1 MSAEGYY
8 DILGVKKQSTQEEI
22 RKAFRRLSLIHHPD
36 RNGGTDD
43 SEFQKI
49 NEAYETLSDPQK
61 RRIYDIT
68 SQNPFMHGN
77 AMHGNAME
85 VPIDASAL
93 FSMLFS
99 QELGNDPDIHVF
111 QGTFPMGG
119 MQGMHNVKMPFHM
132 PEPEP
137 IVKTISITMKESYTG
152 CCKPLEI
159 ERWTTSFNRKIR
171 ETETLYIDIPEGIG
185 NNETILLK
193 QKGNMVSHKCTG
205 DIKIIVE
212 IQKGEYMMER
222 DGLDII
228 YKHKVTLK
236 EALCGF
242 SFSLKHISGKE
253 FKINNTKGNI
263 ISPGFKKV
271 VPGYGFKR
279 NEHEG
284 NLIIEFIIE
293 FPDILSQEQIST
305 IENIF

>member
-1 MSAEGYY
+1 MASEGYY
-8 DILGVKKQSTQEEI
+8 DILGLKKQSTQEEI

-36 RNGGTDD
+36 RNGGSDD

-61 RRIYDIT
+61 RRIYDLT
-68 SQNPFMHGN
+68 SQNPFMQGN
-77 AMHGNAME
+77 MMHGNMME
-85 VPIDASAL
+85 VPIDANSL

-99 QELGNDPDIHVF
+99 QELGNNPDVHVF
-111 QGTFPMGG
+111 QGSFPMG
-119 MQGMHNVKMPFHM
+119 GMHNVKMPFHM

-137 IVKTISITMKESYTG
+137 IVKTISITVKESYNG

-159 ERWTTSFNRKIR
+159 ERWTSSFNRKIR
-171 ETETLYIDIPEGIG
+171 ETETLYVEIPEGIG
-185 NNETILLK
+185 NNETIILK
-193 QKGNMVSHKCTG
+193 QKGNMVSHNCMG
-205 DIKIIVE
+205 DIKVIVE
-212 IQKGEYMMER
+212 ILNNEYSMER

-284 NLIIEFIIE
+284 NLIIEFMIE
-293 FPDILSQEQIST
+293 FPDTLTDEQIAS